1 MQIRWLDLKS
11 ILTMFTPSFRDQ
23 KSWREEDAR
32 RVSHLNLENRRKQTY
47 YSYYTIHSPFNHS
60 GNKDLSIYRRIRHE
74 DRSIFLWKRSS
85 IDIFFSTN
93 IAHAKHISQIYTFP
107 LFHPK
112 QKKEKKTKSHP
123 IELALIKWTT
133 SRIISRDEKN
143 LPFNFHI
150 SPKKENP
157 LPSPPPL
164 PSFFSI
170 AHAIAARI
178 HLRWRR
184 GEERRGTLIAAYP
197 HRTTRESETTR
208 FNGGKNWPR
217 EPSAWIG
224 RANWGR
230 GRGRPAPGNLPAA
243 QRFRPSEKRP
253 EPRPNTRGGDRFHVN
268 YIGECAVEFVVL
280 AERRGEGEGS
290 FKATVNL
297 SAVSYA
303 RHFSLTVGGL
313 GRGWPIPG
321 TLFMEI
327 KKGGWPKFSLRYRF
341 QLFKTCNLTGQCT
354 IEWYFYPKLDRAVW
368 KYCF

>member
-1 MQIRWLDLKS
+1 MQSTFLKA
-11 ILTMFTPSFRDQ
+11 T
-23 KSWREEDAR
+23 
-32 RVSHLNLENRRKQTY
+32 
-47 YSYYTIHSPFNHS
+47 
-60 GNKDLSIYRRIRHE
+60 
-74 DRSIFLWKRSS
+74 
-85 IDIFFSTN
+85 
-93 IAHAKHISQIYTFP
+93 
-107 LFHPK
+107 LFHYSIQAK
-112 QKKEKKTKSHP
+112 KKEKKTKSHP
-123 IELALIKWTT
+123 IKLALIKWTT

-157 LPSPPPL
+157 LPSPPPPL
-164 PSFFSI
+164 LFFNR
-170 AHAIAARI
+170 ARNRSANSPT
-178 HLRWRR
+178 LKERR
-184 GEERRGTLIAAYP
+184 GEERDVNRRVSASE
-197 HRTTRESETTR
+197 RREKAKRRDSTA
-208 FNGGKNWPR
+208 GK
-217 EPSAWIG
+217 IG
-224 RANWGR
+224 RANHRRELGERIGGGR